1 MDLTAILFYLFS
13 FITIVSAGIMVFAKN
28 IVHSAFALMFSLL
41 GVAVLYVLLYA
52 DFIAATQLLVYVGG
66 ILILILF
73 GMMLTNQGF
82 TFDFKTI
89 TVNLVPASILSA
101 AAAVLLIIAFSST
114 TWNVIRPVERDETV
128 YDLGMLLM
136 QEYILTFIIAGVLLL
151 IAIIG
156 AILMATRLS
165 STPTSTSTPTDQ

>member
-1 MDLTAILFYLFS
+1 MDLSTPVFYFFS
-13 FITIVSAGIMVFAKN
+13 LLTVVSAGIMVFSKN

-73 GMMLTNQGF
+73 GMMLTNQGLTDKF
-82 TFDFKTI
+82 EAV
-89 TVNLVPASILSA
+89 TVNLLPASLMA
-101 AAAVLLIIAFSST
+101 AITAILLIYTYIATSWAT
-114 TWNVIRPVERDETV
+114 ITPEERSATV

-136 QEYILTFIIAGVLLL
+136 NDYVLPFIAVGVLLL

-156 AILMATRLS
+156 AILMSTRL
-165 STPTSTSTPTDQ
+165 TATSNE

>member
-1 MDLTAILFYLFS
+1 MDLSALVFYFFS
-13 FITIVSAGIMVFAKN
+13 LVTIVSAGVMVFSKN

-82 TFDFKTI
+82 TEKFEAI
-89 TVNLVPASILSA
+89 TVNLLPASLMA
-101 AAAVLLIIAFSST
+101 AVTSVLLIYTYIATSWAT
-114 TWNVIRPVERDETV
+114 VIPQERSATV

-136 QEYILTFIIAGVLLL
+136 NDYVLPFIVVGVLLL

-156 AILMATRLS
+156 AILMSTRLTA
-165 STPTSTSTPTDQ
+165 TPNE

>member
-1 MDLTAILFYLFS
+1 MDVSTLVFYFFS
-13 FITIVSAGIMVFAKN
+13 LVTIVSAGIMVFSKN

-73 GMMLTNQGF
+73 GMMLTSQGLTEKF
-82 TFDFKTI
+82 EAV
-89 TVNLVPASILSA
+89 TVNLLPASLLA
-101 AAAVLLIIAFSST
+101 AITSVLLIYSYTTT
-114 TWNVIRPVERDETV
+114 TWPTVIPEERSSTV
-128 YDLGMLLM
+128 YDLGILLM
-136 QEYILTFIIAGVLLL
+136 NDYVLPFIVVGVLLL

-156 AILMATRLS
+156 AILMSTRLTA
-165 STPTSTSTPTDQ
+165 STNE